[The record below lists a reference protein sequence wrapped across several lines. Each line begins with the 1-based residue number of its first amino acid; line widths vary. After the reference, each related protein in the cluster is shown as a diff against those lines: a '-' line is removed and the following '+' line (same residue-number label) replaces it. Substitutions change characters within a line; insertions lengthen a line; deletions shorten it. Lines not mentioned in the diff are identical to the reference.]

1 MKAKYSFILCVLFL
15 CSCRQTN
22 SDFYK
27 TIDSVSVD
35 SVYAYEEIG
44 NNTAFNCKAVIVV
57 SPFCVSKKLFIMS

>member
-22 SDFYK
+22 SDFYE

-35 SVYAYEEIG
+35 SVYACEEIG
-44 NNTAFNCKAVIVV
+44 NNTAFN
-57 SPFCVSKKLFIMS
+57 